1 MTGAKQK
8 NPSGQKSKG
17 SQKGHGS
24 HTPNAPTAGH
34 RTSRAVRILLW
45 VLAVVFMLG
54 SATYQRMTGPTR
66 PVRGSVVVSG
76 ESISYKLLRSDWS
89 YRTNEATHLYFR
101 DPFRGKG
108 RADLAGEIHYRR
120 FRSDEPFTSVPLVNE
135 ELLGERAGSE
145 RQVNERAGVE
155 AAVSNSTGR
164 ATDEDEPRI
173 VATLPPQPSAGK
185 LEYFVT
191 LTHENEEHRLP
202 ESGEVVV
209 IRYKD
214 HVPLW
219 ILIPHVAMMFF
230 AVLFGMRAGLGALF
244 GPTGMKRQAWV
255 ALVGMTIGGMILGP
269 IVQKHAFGAYWTGFP
284 FGGDWTDNKT
294 LVMWLV
300 WVVAAIAI
308 GRGPRPERAIAR
320 VAVAIAA
327 LVMTS
332 VYLIPHSTRGSELDY
347 SKIEQGVRPED
358 AIQTGR

>member
-135 ELLGERAGSE
+135 QLLG
-145 RQVNERAGVE
+145 
-155 AAVSNSTGR
+155 
-164 ATDEDEPRI
+164 EPRI

-219 ILIPHVAMMFF
+219 ILVPHVAMMFF

>member
-17 SQKGHGS
+17 SQKNRDGRAGRTQHDASSGHTADGS
-24 HTPNAPTAGH
+24 NDAKNGSETGSKRGPTAGR
-34 RTSRAVRILLW
+34 RTSRGVRILLW

-66 PVRGSVVVSG
+66 PVRGSVLVSG

-135 ELLGERAGSE
+135 QLLG
-145 RQVNERAGVE
+145 
-155 AAVSNSTGR
+155 
-164 ATDEDEPRI
+164 EPRI

-219 ILIPHVAMMFF
+219 ILVPHVAMMFF